1 MVNKVE
7 LVKAIATEMG
17 ESFSKTEKFLD
28 AFKAVIETALVNGDG
43 VNIQGIGQFEIK
55 TRDEKIALNPRT
67 QEKVKVPSHK
77 AVNFKVSQTLKEK
90 VR

>member
-1 MVNKVE
+1 MMNKVE
-7 LVKAIATEMG
+7 LVKAIAMESG
-17 ESFSKTEKFLD
+17 EPFNKTEKFLD
-28 AFKAVIETALVNGDG
+28 ALKVVIENALKNGDG

-55 TRDEKIALNPRT
+55 MRDEKTALNPRT

-90 VR
+90 VK